1 MDLFAIP
8 PVVGV
13 WAPMRGFFT
22 GAGIGLPYGNCQQ
35 AATLYL
41 GVDCR

>member
-13 WAPMRGFFT
+13 WAPIRGFFT
-22 GAGIGLPYGNCQQ
+22 GVDIGSPYGNRHQ
-35 AATLYL
+35 TST
-41 GVDCR
+41 